1 MLITSSRSFDLRTS
15 RPSSDRHEIPN
26 IGNFTFAFNFLN
38 VLKLIIILVRPIILY
53 SYFKKISIDSHSKI
67 IYLIIIADIIPSLLL
82 YDNLL
87 LIDFFKYLIG
97 LF

>member
-1 MLITSSRSFDLRTS
+1 LNFLRLTIILSVINVFVSFIVYEFTS
-15 RPSSDRHEIPN
+15 
-26 IGNFTFAFNFLN
+26 FTFAFSFLN
-38 VLKLIIILVRPIILY
+38 VLKLIIIFVRPVILY
-53 SYFKKISIDSHSKI
+53 SYFKKISVDSSSKI